1 MATATANPFDLLGDY
16 DHDDPSTLIAAQQKK
31 AEKAA
36 AAAPPRAKKALAPAQ
51 PSTNSQAKLPS
62 KPLPPAEAVKEAR
75 RGRGGSRA
83 GGGRGSGRG
92 RGGFNDR
99 DNYRS
104 DENGVLENGLR
115 RRFVSSEDGEVEKP
129 SGGGPRNTYRGA
141 RGGRPGG
148 YLDGEPEEGERPARR
163 QFDRHSGTGRG
174 SGIKREGSG
183 RGNWG
188 TLTDQEQ
195 VKKPEEFINRGN
207 MHAKFE
213 ENPVGEEDG
222 VAVDK
227 ENAPAEIEEKEP
239 EDKEMT
245 LDEYE
250 KLLEE
255 KRKALQA
262 LQRTEERKVDVDK
275 EFEFMQQLSAK
286 KNDDDVFI
294 KLGSERDSARRRDTA
309 DREDLTRRPA
319 IINTF
324 LRPAEEER
332 QHNPGGRGRG
342 RGGRDGGIGSGRTG
356 AMNTTPPSIEDPGH
370 FPTLGGS

>member
-1 MATATANPFDLLGDY
+1 MATATATANPFDLLGDY
-16 DHDDPSTLIAAQQKK
+16 DHDDPSALIAAQQK
-31 AEKAA
+31 KAA
-36 AAAPPRAKKALAPAQ
+36 AAAPPRAKKSLAPAQ
-51 PSTNSQAKLPS
+51 PSTNSPAKLPS
-62 KPLPPAEAVKEAR
+62 KPVPPAEAVREAR
-75 RGRGGSRA
+75 KGGGGSRV

-99 DNYRS
+99 DNYGN
-104 DENGVLENGLR
+104 DENGLR
-115 RRFVSSEDGEVEKP
+115 RRFGASEDGEVEKP

-141 RGGRPGG
+141 RGGRPRG

-207 MHAKFE
+207 MYAKFE

-227 ENAPAEIEEKEP
+227 ENARGKIEEKEP
-239 EDKEMT
+239 EDK
-245 LDEYE
+245 
-250 KLLEE
+250 
-255 KRKALQA
+255 
-262 LQRTEERKVDVDK
+262 
-275 EFEFMQQLSAK
+275 
-286 KNDDDVFI
+286 
-294 KLGSERDSARRRDTA
+294 
-309 DREDLTRRPA
+309 PA

-332 QHNPGGRGRG
+332 HHNYGGHGRGPGGRGARVG
-342 RGGRDGGIGSGRTG
+342 FGRTG
-356 AMNTTPPSIEDPGH
+356 TMNNTPPSIQDPGH
-370 FPTLGGS
+370 FPTLGSN

>member
-1 MATATANPFDLLGDY
+1 MAAATANPFDLLGDY

-31 AEKAA
+31 AA
-36 AAAPPRAKKALAPAQ
+36 AAAPPRAKKALPPAQ
-51 PSTNSQAKLPS
+51 PSTNSLAKLPS
-62 KPLPPAEAVKEAR
+62 KPLPPAEAAREAR

-92 RGGFNDR
+92 RGGFNGR
-99 DNYRS
+99 DNYGS
-104 DENGVLENGLR
+104 DENGVLENGFR
-115 RRFVSSEDGEVEKP
+115 RRFGASEDGEVEKP
-129 SGGGPRNTYRGA
+129 SGGGSRNTYRGA
-141 RGGRPGG
+141 RGGRPRG
-148 YLDGEPEEGERPARR
+148 YLDGEPEEGEWPARR

-174 SGIKREGSG
+174 GIKREGSG

-188 TLTDQEQ
+188 TPTDQGQ
-195 VKKPEEFINRGN
+195 VKKPEEFINSVN
-207 MHAKFE
+207 MYAKFE
-213 ENPVGEEDG
+213 EKPVGEEDG

-227 ENAPAEIEEKEP
+227 ENAPGETKEKEP

-262 LQRTEERKVDVDK
+262 LQKIEERKVDVDK

-286 KNDDDVFI
+286 KNNDDVFI
-294 KLGSERDSARRRDTA
+294 KLGSERESARRRDAA
-309 DREDLTRRPA
+309 DREDSARRPA

-324 LRPAEEER
+324 LRPAEEAR
-332 QHNPGGRGRG
+332 HYNPGGRGRG
-342 RGGRDGGIGSGRTG
+342 RGGRGARGGFGRTG
-356 AMNTTPPSIEDPGH
+356 TMNTPPPSIEDPGH
-370 FPTLGGS
+370 FPTLGGN